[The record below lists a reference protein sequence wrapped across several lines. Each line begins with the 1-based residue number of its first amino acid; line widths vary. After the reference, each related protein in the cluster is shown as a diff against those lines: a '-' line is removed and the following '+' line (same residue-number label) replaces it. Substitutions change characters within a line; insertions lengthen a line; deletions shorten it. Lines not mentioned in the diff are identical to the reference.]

1 MARGFTKLLP
11 PQDSL
16 ESMKAFI
23 SWMVLDQDRA
33 REFETVMRQA
43 AGFLV
48 ATARPPLM
56 KDSGIKAMIK
66 ELNFEG
72 ACDHTELTNHAACC
86 VNARSGVWVP
96 KWLTARV
103 FVSV

>member
-1 MARGFTKLLP
+1 MRWLVITPSDTDHTQQVQRGFTKLLP

-43 AGFLV
+43 GWDVEAQSPSERR
-48 ATARPPLM
+48 ASPR
-56 KDSGIKAMIK
+56 
-66 ELNFEG
+66 
-72 ACDHTELTNHAACC
+72 
-86 VNARSGVWVP
+86 R
-96 KWLTARV
+96 RR
-103 FVSV
+103 

>member
-1 MARGFTKLLP
+1 
-11 PQDSL
+11 
-16 ESMKAFI
+16 MKAFI

-56 KDSGIKAMIK
+56 NLKDSGIKAMIK
-66 ELNFEG
+66 EL
-72 ACDHTELTNHAACC
+72 ADT
-86 VNARSGVWVP
+86 
-96 KWLTARV
+96 
-103 FVSV
+103 